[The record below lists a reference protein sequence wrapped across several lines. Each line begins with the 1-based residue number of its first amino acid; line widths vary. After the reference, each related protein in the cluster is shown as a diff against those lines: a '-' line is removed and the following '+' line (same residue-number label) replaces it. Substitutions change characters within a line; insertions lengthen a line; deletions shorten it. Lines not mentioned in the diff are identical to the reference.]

1 MAGKSGRTI
10 SATPEKTLKKA
21 LLSWEGMLFVLFIA
35 VNIFCVCIS
44 PVYNL
49 TNVLRE
55 MPKYLA
61 EIFLLFPMAYIL
73 LMGEIDIS
81 VGSTVCLA
89 ATMACLASNAG
100 LPFIG
105 VILVSLIVGTI

>member
-10 SATPEKTLKKA
+10 SATPDKSLKKA
-21 LLSWEGMLFVLFIA
+21 LLSWEGMLLVLFIA
-35 VNIFCVCIS
+35 INILCKCIS
-44 PVYNL
+44 PVYNI

-55 MPKYLA
+55 MPKYLT

-89 ATMACLASNAG
+89 ATIACLSSNAG
-100 LPFIG
+100 VRYG
-105 VILVSLIVGTI
+105 VC